1 MIKARYRA
9 KIEEGFRLIEATNSH
24 SEKAVRSKVKEN
36 RISPKGVGEYS
47 IIRLS
52 GKEEESMRTPP
63 KMRSYQEGLRGE
75 EP

>member
-1 MIKARYRA
+1 M
-9 KIEEGFRLIEATNSH
+9 
-24 SEKAVRSKVKEN
+24 KEN